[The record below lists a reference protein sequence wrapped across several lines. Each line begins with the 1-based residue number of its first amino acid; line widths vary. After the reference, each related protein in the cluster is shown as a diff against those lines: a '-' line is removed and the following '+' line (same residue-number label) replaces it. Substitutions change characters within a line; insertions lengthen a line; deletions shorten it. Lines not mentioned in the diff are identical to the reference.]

1 MMVRSFVS
9 LLLLVIVFLVGMVIG
24 ADREQ
29 DVIPV
34 NNKQQEESEFT
45 EEKVQLENDADI
57 TTEDGEP
64 LFIEDQEME
73 EQTASVDQSGHSTLK
88 IASFLESIVTGFYNI
103 IVDILYQISSLFF

>member
-34 NNKQQEESEFT
+34 NNKQEESEFT
-45 EEKVQLENDADI
+45 EEMVQLENDADI

-64 LFIEDQEME
+64 LFIEDREME